1 MKGDFVMA
9 QKQKIFK
16 EIEAGDF
23 NKIVFSAV
31 YEDDTLKALDIRT
44 WWLNEGEWIPTKK
57 GVRIKQ
63 EHLGEVLSA
72 IIENIDSDTKFD
84 ILSMLDA

>member
-1 MKGDFVMA
+1 MA
-9 QKQKIFK
+9 QEQKIFK
-16 EIEAGDF
+16 EIETGNS
-23 NKIVFSAV
+23 NKIVFSTV
-31 YEDDTLKALDIRT
+31 CEEDGTLKALDIRN
-44 WWLNEGEWIPTKK
+44 WWLDDNEWKPTKK

-63 EHLGEVLSA
+63 EYLGEVLSA